1 MVEKIKLE
9 VVNTGTAHSDLSIN
23 QILSSNFVCLID
35 TTWNPEETEN
45 KKAQHHEHTSHN
57 LYLVMTAPFF
67 LLKSVC
73 SLH

>member
-9 VVNTGTAHSDLSIN
+9 VVNTGTAHSNLSIN
-23 QILSSNFVCLID
+23 QILSSNFVCLMD
-35 TTWNPEETEN
+35 TTMKKQKTN

-57 LYLVMTAPFF
+57 LYFVMTAPFF
-67 LLKSVC
+67 LPKSVC